1 MRVAF
6 LTGSV
11 SRTAGGFFESI
22 RGLARVL
29 QVQEGLELTV
39 FGLRD
44 DFARRDLGGWRP
56 TQVRVFPVRGPRA
69 FGWAPGLSQA
79 LKEYGP
85 DLVHLH
91 GLWMYT
97 SIVALGWGQGTARPI
112 VIAPRGMLDPWA
124 IRQSRWKK
132 RAAALLFENSNLRR
146 ARCLHALCDRERE
159 AIRGFGC
166 TNPVCTIPN
175 GVEMAGPSG
184 DPPPWTD
191 VVPAGHRVL
200 LYLGRLHPKKNLVNL
215 VRAWAAIACA
225 GATGEDRWDLVIIG
239 WDQGGYERQIR
250 GVIEREGISAV
261 HILGPRF
268 GREKDAALSHAAAFV
283 LPSLGEGLPM
293 TVLEAWAHLLPV
305 LMTAECNLPEGFAAG
320 AALRIGSDVEGI
332 AQGIRHLVGLGEGER
347 REMGRRGLE
356 LVQRQFT
363 WESVGRQMHEVYQ
376 WLLGGGTPPAC
387 VGASS

>member
-1 MRVAF
+1 MRIAF
-6 LTGSV
+6 LTGSL
-11 SRTAGGFFESI
+11 SRSGGGFFSSV
-22 RGLARVL
+22 RSLARALQTWENVEVAVL
-29 QVQEGLELTV
+29 
-39 FGLRD
+39 GLRD
-44 DFARRDLGGWRP
+44 EFTEQDLP
-56 TQVRVFPVRGPRA
+56 
-69 FGWAPGLSQA
+69 GWAPVEVRAFPAFGPRVFGYAHGLVTA
-79 LKEYGP
+79 LAEYQP

-91 GLWMYT
+91 GLWTYS
-97 SIVALGWGQGTARPI
+97 SIVARRWGRATARPV

-215 VRAWAAIACA
+215 VRAWAAVACA

-320 AALRIGSDVEGI
+320 AALRIGSDIEGI
-332 AQGIRHLVGLGEGER
+332 AQGIRHLVGLGGGER